1 VEGGGLPA
9 HPAPVID
16 SLASQRVRLWVS
28 GGLALSTFGGWYHN
42 IQEFPGMRL
51 WAPEMLMTIVPAL
64 GLLVWWWMRPG
75 ATLVLVTAVW
85 ALLNLIVGAFLTV
98 LPLPVLPFQPE
109 QSTTS
114 PTSSMQ
120 SPRCHRRA
128 PPRRATYQS
137 HLIYAV
143 TQVPLLVVLA
153 WLGGRVRRV

>member
-9 HPAPVID
+9 HPAPVIE

-109 QSTTS
+109 QTAE
-114 PTSSMQ
+114 
-120 SPRCHRRA
+120 H
-128 PPRRATYQS
+128 YQS